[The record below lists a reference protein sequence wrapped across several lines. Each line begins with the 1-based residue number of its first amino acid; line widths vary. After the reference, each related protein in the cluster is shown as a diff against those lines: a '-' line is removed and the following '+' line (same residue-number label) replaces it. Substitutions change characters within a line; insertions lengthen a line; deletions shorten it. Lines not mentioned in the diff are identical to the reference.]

1 MENQGGGVDGFE
13 RRGKVTFHPCCA
25 SLSLSVS
32 LFLCKG
38 INEIF
43 KSTGMCSNGE
53 LSQTV
58 AFLQDSSASLTIPFE
73 EDIHMFSGNY
83 FNVPLISLFLYRM
96 LIY

>member
-1 MENQGGGVDGFE
+1 MGLKEGGKLRFIPAV
-13 RRGKVTFHPCCA
+13 P
-25 SLSLSVS
+25 LSLSFCIS
-32 LFLCKG
+32 ILCKG